1 MANKFGLKREDF
13 ASYEEYRKEYNRLL
27 QQTDERKLY
36 QEKYRKT
43 DSNKKA
49 QEKWRQSDA
58 NKLVQEKWRHSDAN
72 KLVQQKYW
80 QSEKGRSVQA
90 TANVKRRAALKRATP
105 PWSDTK
111 AIKKFYDNTP
121 KGKTVHHEYA
131 LQGENFSG
139 LHILSNL
146 RYVTKSENSALG
158 NRLPK
163 EY

>member
-58 NKLVQEKWRHSDAN
+58 NKLA
-72 KLVQQKYW
+72 QQKYR
-80 QSEKGRSVQA
+80 QTEKGKKADKIQKA
-90 TANVKRRAALKRATP
+90 KRRAAIKKATL

-139 LHILSNL
+139 LHILENL
-146 RYVTKSENSALG
+146 RYVTPKENQLKG
-158 NRLPK
+158 NRLV
-163 EY
+163 